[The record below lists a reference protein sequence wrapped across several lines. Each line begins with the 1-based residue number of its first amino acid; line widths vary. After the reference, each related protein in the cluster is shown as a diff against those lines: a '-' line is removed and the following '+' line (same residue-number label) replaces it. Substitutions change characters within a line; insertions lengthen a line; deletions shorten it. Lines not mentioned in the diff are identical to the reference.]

1 MIMDDLRS
9 MDTDAFYQR
18 VLPQLE
24 KLEIVRNV
32 KLASYHFRRR
42 IGIPLAIVLTPIC
55 AALDFLLLLWQRGN
69 DDSGAGITF
78 VVLGALYWW
87 VTQPKREYAAA
98 YKKDILPEIAKLF
111 GNLRY
116 VLNGKIP
123 MAELEPSKI
132 IPSHNRYQTDDYF
145 IGEYKG
151 VKITISEMTL
161 KRKSGSGKNSR
172 VKTVFKGLT
181 ILIAMP
187 RQKFHG
193 HTVLMQDVNRFGK
206 WFQKQATGLKHAD
219 LVDPQFEKV
228 FDVFTNDQV
237 EARYLVDPTMIEN
250 LKTMRDVYNAESFS
264 AAYFNNQILVMLPSR
279 HNYFEPANIG
289 VPATDP
295 QTIVSMK
302 EELAL
307 VLNLVDYLEVYDAV
321 SLHRAQND
329 GALPPGMTAPPDEKP
344 IPGIP

>member
-1 MIMDDLRS
+1 MDDLRAI
-9 MDTDAFYQR
+9 DADAFYRR

-24 KLEIVRNV
+24 QLEVVRNV

-42 IGIPLAIVLTPIC
+42 IGIPLAAVLTPIC
-55 AALDFLLLLWQRGN
+55 AVLDFLLLMWQRGN

-78 VVLGALYWW
+78 VVLGVLYWW
-87 VTQPKREYAAA
+87 VTQPKRQYAKA

-116 VLNGKIP
+116 GLNGKIP
-123 MAELEPSKI
+123 MEELRPSKI
-132 IPSHNRYQTDDYF
+132 IPSHDSYDADDYF

-151 VKITISEMTL
+151 VRITISEMTL
-161 KRKSGSGKNSR
+161 KGKSENSST
-172 VKTVFKGLT
+172 KTVFKGLA

-193 HTVLMQDVNRFGK
+193 HTVLMQEVNRFGK

-219 LVDPQFEKV
+219 LVDPQFEKA
-228 FDVFTNDQV
+228 FDLFTNDQV
-237 EARYLVDPTMIEN
+237 EARYLVDPKMIEN
-250 LKTMRDVYNAESFS
+250 LKAMRDVYNAESFS
-264 AAYFNNQILVMLPSR
+264 VAYYNNQILVLLPSD

-321 SLHRAQND
+321 SLHRAQKD
-329 GALPPGMTAPPDEKP
+329 GILPPEATAPVEEKL
-344 IPGIP
+344 IPGMP

>member
-1 MIMDDLRS
+1 MDDLRAI
-9 MDTDAFYQR
+9 DADAFYQR

-24 KLEIVRNV
+24 QLEVVRNV

-42 IGIPLAIVLTPIC
+42 IGIPLAAVLTPIC
-55 AALDFLLLLWQRGN
+55 AVLDFLLLMWQRGN

-78 VVLGALYWW
+78 VVLGVLYWW
-87 VTQPKREYAAA
+87 VTQPKRQYAKA

-116 VLNGKIP
+116 GLNGKIP
-123 MAELEPSKI
+123 MEELRPSKI
-132 IPSHNRYQTDDYF
+132 IPSHDSYDADDYF

-151 VKITISEMTL
+151 VKIEISEMTL
-161 KRKSGSGKNSR
+161 ERESGSGKNAH
-172 VKTVFKGLT
+172 KTTVFKGLA

-193 HTVLMQDVNRFGK
+193 HTVLMQEVGRFGK
-206 WFQKQATGLKHAD
+206 WFQKQSTGLKHAD

-237 EARYLVDPTMIEN
+237 EARYLVDPVMIEN
-250 LKTMRDVYNAESFS
+250 LKTMRDIYNAESFS
-264 AAYFNNQILVMLPSR
+264 AAYYNNQILVMLPSD

-302 EELAL
+302 EELGL

-321 SLHRAQND
+321 SLHRAQKD
-329 GALPPGMTAPPDEKP
+329 GTPPLEMQAPPQEKP
-344 IPGIP
+344 IPGMP